1 MTLTESSR
9 NEIIMNQV
17 YNSVLAISM
26 SHNIQFPPEP
36 ECSFDLDA
44 SVPNREFRIQF
55 QHLPFR
61 LLKIGYQMP
70 KGHYLSF
77 DATETWQDYTFHA
90 LSKHVNQ
97 IQHPTDPNVGLLI
110 ICTYNIVHATSLY

>member
-1 MTLTESSR
+1 
-9 NEIIMNQV
+9 V

-110 ICTYNIVHATSLY
+110 ICTYNIVHAASLY